1 MAKEKFVRTKPH
13 IAIML
18 SLAVFII
25 IFGATLFYPQVVPP
39 GNFLFV
45 PGSALPA
52 NTSTILLEA
61 LFNGGVY
68 GVITF
73 VLLTIV
79 MKGKKIL
86 QN

>member
-13 IAIML
+13 IAIIF
-18 SLAVFII
+18 SLAIFII
-25 IFGATLFYPQVVPP
+25 ILGVTLLYPEVVPP
-39 GNFLFV
+39 GNLLFV

-52 NTSTILLEA
+52 NTSTILIKA
-61 LFNGGVY
+61 LFNGGLY